1 MRYFFFLL
9 LGTSLI
15 NPTVETRTI
24 PDTPFVVM
32 QLFTSQGC
40 SSCPAADTL
49 VEEIK
54 KEYADKNVMIL
65 SYHVDYWD
73 RLGWKDPFGKRA
85 YTEMQY
91 AYADKFNERNVY
103 TPQIV
108 VNGKEHFIGSDEYV
122 LRKKLKR
129 YLKKNVVNSV
139 KLATVKK
146 GNQLQIAYEVSGE
159 LSNKKIVLALVL
171 DKETT
176 EVKRGENAKR
186 ALNNSNIVITQK
198 EISLQ
203 KTSAKTNIELP
214 TNYTNMRVIAFVQD
228 DQLNITGGN
237 QIKI

>member
-1 MRYFFFLL
+1 MRYFFFFL

-15 NPTVETRTI
+15 NPGLETKTV

-40 SSCPAADTL
+40 SSCPPADEL
-49 VEEIK
+49 AEEIK
-54 KEYADKNVMIL
+54 NEYSNKNVMIL

-108 VNGKEHFIGSDEYV
+108 VNGKEHFIGSDEYA
-122 LRKKLKR
+122 LRKKLKK
-129 YLKKNVVNSV
+129 YLKKDVVNSIQ
-139 KLATVKK
+139 LATTKK
-146 GNQLQIAYEVSGE
+146 GSQLEVTYAISGE
-159 LSNKKIVLALVL
+159 LDDKNIVVALVL

-176 EVKRGENAKR
+176 AVKRGENAR
-186 ALNNSNIVITQK
+186 RNLSNSNIVV
-198 EISLQ
+198 LQ
-203 KTSAKTNIELP
+203 KKQSLLKAQGKMNIDIP
-214 TNYTNMRVIAFVQD
+214 KKYTNMRLIAFVQD
-228 DQLNITGGN
+228 EQLNITGGS
-237 QIKI
+237 QVKI